1 MSALAETAD
10 LVTKLLLDAIFRAH
24 DPSGDCIEER
34 EKLQMVEELLREVL
48 QERRYREADTHM
60 PSTSPRSRSS
70 ALQKLNEDPRQT
82 QGRTEPKGQPFLPLS
97 QRLKK
102 LSWCILRQTTPRLL
116 IPTAFRDSRIDCLTP
131 RQTLQLQI
139 LTLARIQRLSTT
151 KNSRFHPAKWLLVPS
166 SLPGESHAATTL
178 KARARAWSSMLLVEL
193 AVSLV

>member
-1 MSALAETAD
+1 MIHQEIVLKDVKSSKWWRNCYEECSNSEGIGRPTPTCRAQVHVPD
-10 LVTKLLLDAIFRAH
+10 LQPYKSLMRTPAKI
-24 DPSGDCIEER
+24 
-34 EKLQMVEELLREVL
+34 
-48 QERRYREADTHM
+48 
-60 PSTSPRSRSS
+60 
-70 ALQKLNEDPRQT
+70 

-102 LSWCILRQTTPRLL
+102 LSWCVLQQTTPRLP

-131 RQTLQLQI
+131 RQILQLQI

-151 KNSRFHPAKWLLVPS
+151 RNSRTHPAKWLLVPS